1 MTKNPSK
8 PDVYTRITNQIIAAI
23 EAGADAF
30 QMPWHSEGSVLR
42 PVNAFNG
49 KAYRGVNVL
58 ALWCAADEAGYSS
71 DKWATY
77 KQWRESG
84 AQVKKGEKSSSI
96 VFWKIFNADQ
106 PDEKPTPTQGGADEE
121 GERRRMMGRAYSV
134 FNAEQVEGYEPPP
147 APQPRPEVQ
156 RVGHADAFF
165 NALGFDLRHG
175 GSRAYYKPSTDHIQM
190 PDFAAFRDA
199 LSYYAILGHESIHWT
214 GAEKRLHRDMSGRF
228 GNESYAAEELVAE
241 LGAAFLCADLGLS
254 NEPRPDHAAYVANW
268 LKVLKDDNRAIFTA
282 AAKAQQA
289 VDFTHSL
296 QPQPTGD
303 PEPDDGE
310 EPAFAVAPVQVK
322 GGQLGL
328 IF

>member
-1 MTKNPSK
+1 MTQTEQKTEA
-8 PDVYTRITNQIIAAI
+8 DVYTRITNQIIASI

-49 KAYRGVNVL
+49 KPYRGVNVL

-77 KQWRESG
+77 KQWQESG

-96 VFWKIFNADQ
+96 VFWKIFNPQQ
-106 PDEKPTPTQGGADEE
+106 PDEAPPAPQGAADEDQH
-121 GERRRMMGRAYSV
+121 RRMMARAYSV
-134 FNAEQVEGYEPPP
+134 FNAEQVEGYQAPP

-156 RVGHADAFF
+156 RVAHADAFF
-165 NALGFDLRHG
+165 QALGADIRHG
-175 GSRAYYKPSTDHIQM
+175 GSRAYFKPSTDHIQM

-228 GNESYAAEELVAE
+228 GAEQYAAEELVAE

-254 NEPRPDHAAYVANW
+254 NEPRPDHAAYAASW
-268 LKVLKDDNRAIFTA
+268 LKVLKNDNRAIFTA

-289 VDFTHSL
+289 VDFAHSL
-296 QPQPTGD
+296 QPQPTGE
-303 PEPDDGE
+303 PSPDDGE
-310 EPAFAVAPVQVK
+310 EPALSVTQPVQFT
-322 GGQLGL
+322 LG
-328 IF
+328 F